1 MKQGIFHSAALCA
14 LIGAAACGMVFWR
27 LPPRPQSG
35 PPPTPTPAPLPPP
48 ERMGGTL
55 HDDVTFETD

>member
-1 MKQGIFHSAALCA
+1 MYFPFSSALCA
-14 LIGAAACGMVFWR
+14 YRLCGLR
-27 LPPRPQSG
+27 HGLLATSAQAPSE